1 MTDDLDK
8 LQTLKAQIAREE
20 QILAELD
27 RERAQIEGRLA
38 RLEATQ
44 NQLAVSGP
52 LSAGTGAG
60 ARPEATPMEPQE
72 KIDLFRAL
80 FAGRQDIFP
89 LKFVSKKTGKTGY
102 APACKNKFVPGVC
115 GLPQVKCG
123 ECPNQAFLPVNDGV
137 LLDHLQGRHIIGVYP
152 LLEDETCWF
161 LAADFDKASWREDV
175 AAFISICKAEGV
187 PCAVERSQSGN
198 GAHVWFFFS
207 SPVTATLARQMGC
220 YLLTETMSVRHQLS
234 MASYDRL
241 FPSQDTLPRGRF
253 GNLIALPLQYRSRS
267 QGNTLF
273 VDENFEPYSDQWGY
287 LASLTRISA
296 ATIQSIAV
304 RAERERTVIGVRS
317 PESAVGQEDTPWRRP
332 PSGWP
337 DSKRVAE
344 QMPAHIN
351 AILAQR
357 VFIDAE
363 RLPSALINRIK
374 RLAAFQNPEFYKK
387 QRMRLSTAL
396 TPRVIARAEEDGHY
410 ISLPRGC
417 LSAVKALLAH
427 NDIELTIRDERLAG
441 EPIDVTFKGEL
452 TALQQQSADSLLRE
466 DMGILVAPPGFGK
479 TVVGAYLIAKRRCS
493 TLVLVHRQPLME
505 QWVAR
510 LASFLGMNEN
520 DIGRLGGGRK
530 RPNGRLD
537 VATIQSVVRKD
548 RVADLVAE
556 YGQVIV
562 DECHHIPAVSFER
575 VLSEIKA
582 RHVIGLTATPRR
594 RDGLHPILEMQLG
607 PQRVTVDAQ
616 TQAAERP
623 FDHRVIA
630 RATAFRLPDGWEQA
644 GIQDIYGQLASDA
657 ARNDLILNDVIA
669 AVDEGRSPLLLTERK
684 DHLSFFAE
692 HLSGFVRH
700 LVIFQGGT
708 GKRARKA
715 LTEQLANIPNQEERL
730 ILATGRYVGE
740 GFDDCRLDTLFLTMP
755 VAWKGVVTQ
764 YAGRLHRINDS
775 KRDVR
780 IHDYVDGHV
789 PVLERM
795 FAKRLRAY
803 RAMGYIVSGAGLGAN
818 VTDDKR
824 IQHGVGSPARLL

>member
-8 LQTLKAQIAREE
+8 LQTIRAQIAREE
-20 QILAELD
+20 QVLAELD
-27 RERAQIEGRLA
+27 RERAQIEERLTRLKAVQNRLA
-38 RLEATQ
+38 AR
-44 NQLAVSGP
+44 GP
-52 LSAGTGAG
+52 LSGGTDDEFR
-60 ARPEATPMEPQE
+60 ARSDAAPTKPQE
-72 KIDLFRAL
+72 KLALFREL

-137 LLDHLQGRHIIGVYP
+137 LLGHLQGRHIIGVYP
-152 LLEDETCWF
+152 LLENETCWF
-161 LAADFDKASWREDV
+161 LAADFDKASWREEV
-175 AAFISICKAEGV
+175 AAFRATCKAEGV

-220 YLLTETMSVRHQLS
+220 YLLTATMSVRHQLS

-241 FPSQDTLPRGRF
+241 FPSQDTLPRGGF

-267 QGNTLF
+267 RGNTLF
-273 VDENFEPYSDQWGY
+273 IDEDFEPYSDQWAY

-296 ATIQSIAV
+296 VTIQSIAL
-304 RAERERTVIGVRS
+304 RAERERRVIDVPS
-317 PESAVGQEDTPWRRP
+317 PESDAGHEDTPWRRP
-332 PSGWP
+332 PSGWR
-337 DSKRVAE
+337 DLGRVVGP
-344 QMPAHIN
+344 MPAKVN
-351 AILAQR
+351 AVLAQR
-357 VFIDAE
+357 VFIDAQG
-363 RLPSALINRIK
+363 LPSALLNRIK

-396 TPRVIARAEEDGHY
+396 TPRVIARAEEVGHY
-410 ISLPRGC
+410 IAVPRGC
-417 LSAVKALLAH
+417 LAAVNMLFAD
-427 NDIELTIRDERLAG
+427 NGIELTVRDDRLAG
-441 EPIDVTFKGEL
+441 EAIDVTFKGEL
-452 TALQQQSADSLLRE
+452 TALQQQSADSLLCE

-479 TVVGAYLIAKRRCS
+479 TVVAAYLIAKRRCS

-510 LASFLGMNEN
+510 LASFLGVDEK

-562 DECHHIPAVSFER
+562 DECHHVPAVSFEH

-582 RHVIGLTATPRR
+582 RHVVGLTATPRR

-607 PQRVTVDAQ
+607 PQRFTVDAQ
-616 TQAAERP
+616 NQALERP
-623 FDHRVIA
+623 FDHHVIA
-630 RATAFRLPDGWEQA
+630 RTTAFRLPDGWEKA
-644 GIQDIYGQLASDA
+644 GIQDIYRQLASDA

-684 DHLSFFAE
+684 DHLSFLAK

-700 LVIFQGGT
+700 LVIFQGGM

-715 LTEQLANIPNQEERL
+715 LTDQLANIPNQEERL

-740 GFDDCRLDTLFLTMP
+740 GFDDRRLDTLFLTMP
-755 VAWKGVVTQ
+755 VAWRGVVTQ
-764 YAGRLHRINDS
+764 YAGRLHRLNGS

-803 RAMGYIVSGAGLGAN
+803 RAMGYIVRDTALDAK
-818 VTDDKR
+818 VTDDNG
-824 IQHGVGSPARLL
+824 I